1 MPTPIR
7 PVHHSET
14 NYRQVLD
21 QTDKI
26 LRRNVSF
33 GDGSNSDNIFGVWVT
48 VTSPVAP
55 NTQFTVNH
63 SLGQVP
69 VAFDV
74 KRKNA
79 AGDVYDSGTP
89 WTATQIFL
97 KCSAASVTLTLF
109 IH

>member
-1 MPTPIR
+1 MPR
-7 PVHHSET
+7 PVKPIHFQIN
-14 NYRQVLD
+14 NYRNVFE

-26 LRRNVSF
+26 LRGNVSF
-33 GDGSNSDNIFGVWVT
+33 GDGTNTDNVFGVWVT
-48 VTSPVAP
+48 VISPVAP

-63 SLGQVP
+63 KLGQVP

-89 WTATQIFL
+89 WTKTQIFL
-97 KCSAASVTLTLF
+97 KCSGASVTLTLF